1 MKTVTPTFDG
11 YLQDSSA
18 TFNACLRLTAKDGT
32 VLGFTNWTR
41 NIEFEGVVFSAV
53 DGTTP
58 TAIQST
64 SSLSVDNLDV
74 EVRRSID
81 AITGPDLLRGKW
93 DFADVRLFLVNPN
106 DLSAGK
112 LRVRRGRVGK
122 VSLGRQKL
130 TTEIRGLM
138 EAFTKQTLD
147 LYQPACRIDVG
158 DDECG
163 VKMTPPIWVASNI
176 EVAIVAFDYKLGST
190 VRPTV
195 ENGRFFRC
203 VVSGT
208 TGGSEPVWDTTIGN
222 TTVDG
227 SVTWEAVQANKVTG
241 TIVTAF
247 NNKRI
252 FDSDR
257 TEADGLFT
265 GGLLEWLTGLNAG
278 AQMEV
283 KDYTMADGRFSLV
296 LPMWFDLTVGDT
308 FSVQLGCFK
317 RIIDDCNQKFNNTH
331 NFQGESYVSQ
341 NFRVSPAKI
350 DQDSGGK

>member
-1 MKTVTPTFDG
+1 MKSVSSAFDG
-11 YLQDSSA
+11 YLADSSA
-18 TFNACLRLTAKDGT
+18 TLNACLKLTATDGT
-32 VLGFTNWTR
+32 VLGFTNYTR
-41 NIEFEGVVFSAV
+41 DIEFEGTVFSAV

-64 SSLSVDNLDV
+64 SHLSVDNLDV

-81 AITGPDLLRGKW
+81 AVTGPDLLRGKW

-112 LRVRRGRVGK
+112 LRLRRGRVGR

-130 TTEIRGLM
+130 TTEVRGLM

-163 VKMTPPIWVASNI
+163 VKMEPPIWLASNL
-176 EVAIVAFDYKLGST
+176 ETPFRPFDYKIGST
-190 VRPTV
+190 VRPV
-195 ENGRFFRC
+195 SENGRFFRC
-203 VVSGT
+203 SIAGT
-208 TGGSEPVWDTTIGN
+208 TGGSEPSWDLVIGN

-227 SVTWEAVQANKVTG
+227 TVTWVTVQANKVTG
-241 TIVTAF
+241 TITAIF
-247 NNKRI
+247 GNKRV
-252 FDSDR
+252 FNSDR
-257 TEADGLFT
+257 TEANGLFT

-283 KDYTMADGRFSLV
+283 KDYKLVNGEFSLV
-296 LPMWFDLTVGDT
+296 LPMWFAFTIGDT

-317 RIIDDCNQKFNNTH
+317 RLPEDCLAKFNNTH
-331 NFQGESYVSQ
+331 NFQGEPYVSQ